1 MKKIS
6 YFTKEKIEC
15 PICSFKFQKEELLT
29 GSSRLIAGELKI
41 DLKREYIKTTN
52 MAIFILEYIL

>member
-15 PICSFKFQKEELLT
+15 PVCSFKFQKEEFLT

-41 DLKREYIKTTN
+41 DRSKKRIYKKRQIWQH
-52 MAIFILEYIL
+52 LS